1 MIEGFYL
8 PPSLAA
14 GVETTVHR
22 FGPAHDATAIRLP
35 LFLPGDLTRWIEALR
50 RARREHLADRPIAT
64 ILRPLER
71 VVARHLDPRDRG
83 RRALVAELV
92 QSGRFSQPMIERALD
107 DAFEPL
113 ARGGLRKWI
122 ASELGSLAALDKPV
136 PTRDGVLRRAVGPE
150 WMFHVY
156 AGNVPSIPVWP
167 MLSALLL

>member
-113 ARGGLRKWI
+113 ARGDSEVDRLRAGI
-122 ASELGSLAALDKPV
+122 A
-136 PTRDGVLRRAVGPE
+136 RRARQ
-150 WMFHVY
+150 
-156 AGNVPSIPVWP
+156 AGAHARRRA
-167 MLSALLL
+167 SAP